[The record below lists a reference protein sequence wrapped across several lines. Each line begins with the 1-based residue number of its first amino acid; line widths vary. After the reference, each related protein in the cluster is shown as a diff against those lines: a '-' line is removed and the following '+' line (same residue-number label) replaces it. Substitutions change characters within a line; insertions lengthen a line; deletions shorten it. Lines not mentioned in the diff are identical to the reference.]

1 MLGWETQTSNQYPA
15 SSIRI
20 FLIFD
25 RSQSKHFL
33 KKLLIIRFSSIG
45 DIVLTTPLIRC
56 IKQQLP
62 DSEIHYL
69 TKEKFFP
76 VIRANPYIDRI
87 HTLKNDLDEVLNT
100 LISIGF
106 DYIVDL
112 HKNLR
117 SARVKMALNKPSGT
131 FDKLNI
137 EKWLLVNL
145 RINRLPD
152 KHIVDR
158 YFEAAGSLGIIND
171 HKGLDYFIPEEDY
184 IQYAD
189 LPPTHS
195 DGFIGI
201 VIGGMH
207 YTKMLPVEKLI
218 ELCKLIE
225 KPLVLLGGKEEREKA
240 EQVVEQCGD
249 KVYNACGLYNINQSA
264 ALIKLAFKI
273 VTNDTGLMHIAAAF
287 NKEIFS
293 VWGNTVPGFGMYPY
307 LPEGEG
313 TSSIIEVKGL
323 SCRPCSKI
331 GYSKCPKGHFK
342 CMVDIDMKQLAARVN
357 A

>member
-1 MLGWETQTSNQYPA
+1 
-15 SSIRI
+15 
-20 FLIFD
+20 
-25 RSQSKHFL
+25 L
-33 KKLLIIRFSSIG
+33 KKILIIRFSSIG

-56 IKQQLP
+56 LKQQLP

-69 TKEKFFP
+69 TKEKFSQ
-76 VIRANPYIDRI
+76 VIMTNPYIDHVHI
-87 HTLKNDLDEVLNT
+87 LKNDFDEMIRSLR
-100 LISIGF
+100 SIGF

-117 SARVKMALNKPSGT
+117 SARVKRALKKPSGT

-158 YFEAAGSLGIIND
+158 YFEAVSSLGIIND
-171 HKGLDYFIPEEDY
+171 HKGLDYFIPEEDS

-189 LPPTHS
+189 LPPTHR
-195 DGFIGI
+195 DGFIGL

-207 YTKMLPVEKLI
+207 YTKMLPLEKLI

-240 EQVVEQCGD
+240 ELLQGQCGD

-264 ALIKLAFKI
+264 SLIKLSSKI

-313 TSSIIEVKGL
+313 ASSIIEVKGL

-342 CMVDIDMKQLAARVN
+342 CMLDIDMKQLAVMVN

>member
-1 MLGWETQTSNQYPA
+1 
-15 SSIRI
+15 
-20 FLIFD
+20 
-25 RSQSKHFL
+25 L
-33 KKLLIIRFSSIG
+33 KKILIIRFSSIG
-45 DIVLTTPLIRC
+45 DIVLTTPIIRC
-56 IKQQLP
+56 IKQQMP

-69 TKEKFFP
+69 TKEKFFA
-76 VIRANPYIDRI
+76 VIGANPYID
-87 HTLKNDLDEVLNT
+87 HVHCLKNDLPGMIRSLK
-100 LISIGF
+100 SIGF

-117 SARVKMALNKPSGT
+117 SARVKNALKKPSGT

-158 YFEAAGSLGIIND
+158 YFDAVSSLGIVND
-171 HKGLDYFIPEEDY
+171 HKGLDYVIPGEDS

-189 LPPTHS
+189 LPPKQRV
-195 DGFIGI
+195 GFIGI

-218 ELCKLIE
+218 ELCKMIE
-225 KPLVLLGGKEEREKA
+225 KPIVLLGGTDERGKA
-240 EQVVEQCGD
+240 DQVVEQCGD

-264 ALIKLAFKI
+264 SLIKLASKI

-293 VWGNTVPGFGMYPY
+293 IWGNTVPGFGMCPY

-313 TSSIIEVKGL
+313 ISSIVEVKGL

-331 GYSKCPKGHFK
+331 GYSDCPKGHFK
-342 CMVDIDMKQLAARVN
+342 CMMDIDMEQLAAMVN

>member
-1 MLGWETQTSNQYPA
+1 M
-15 SSIRI
+15 
-20 FLIFD
+20 
-25 RSQSKHFL
+25 
-33 KKLLIIRFSSIG
+33 KKFLIIRFSSIG
-45 DIVLTTPLIRC
+45 DIVLTTPIIRC
-56 IKQQLP
+56 LKQQLP

-76 VIRANPYIDRI
+76 VIAANPYIDRI
-87 HTLKNDLDEVLNT
+87 HTLKNDLNEVLNT
-100 LISIGF
+100 LKPVGF

-117 SARVKMALNKPSGT
+117 SARVKIALKKPSGT
-131 FDKLNI
+131 FDKLNV

-145 RINRLPD
+145 RINRLPE

-158 YFEAAGSLGIIND
+158 YFKAVSSLEVIND
-171 HKGLDYFIPEEDY
+171 HKGLDYFIPEEDS

-189 LPPTHS
+189 LPPTHRN
-195 DGFIGI
+195 GFIGI
-201 VIGGMH
+201 VIGGTH

-225 KPLVLLGGKEEREKA
+225 KPLILLGGREERGKA
-240 EQVVEQCGD
+240 VQVVEQCGD

-264 ALIKLAFKI
+264 ALIKLSSK
-273 VTNDTGLMHIAAAF
+273 VVCNDTGLMHIAAAF

-307 LPEGEG
+307 LPEGKG
-313 TSSIIEVKGL
+313 ASSIIEVKGL

-331 GYSKCPKGHFK
+331 GYSDCPKGHFK
-342 CMVDIDMKQLAARVN
+342 CMLDLDMEQLAAMVN